1 MMKYFFYSLYYAFW
15 NFLVVFNLH
24 LTKVVHSIFV
34 PPIAFVLPHKLKIK
48 FIKRQKRLKDKAI
61 NDILNYKDGMYIHL
75 FRNSFINVCSIY
87 LSLILLIVSA
97 VLFRITRSFLFSA
110 SVGVVCFVV
119 CWIPLN
125 RYVLNDKR
133 YIKYFKEF
141 ERKDESWHK
150 KWRRIAVT
158 LIVLQLPVMAIGTLL
173 AFMIVFAGLD

>member
-1 MMKYFFYSLYYAFW
+1 MEYFLNNLYYSLWRVF
-15 NFLVVFNLH
+15 VVFYLRGVRVTH
-24 LTKVVHSIFV
+24 YVFDSSV
-34 PPIAFVLPHKLKIK
+34 AFFLSGKLKER
-48 FIKRQKRLKDKAI
+48 FINRQKRLMGETLQ
-61 NDILNYKDGMYIHL
+61 DIYNYKTGIHL
-75 FRNSFINVCSIY
+75 TLFNQMFDGLYSIY
-87 LSLILLIVSA
+87 LSLISLIVSA

-110 SVGVVCFVV
+110 SIAFVGFAI

-133 YIKYFKEF
+133 YIKFFKEF

-158 LIVLQLPVMAIGTLL
+158 LIVLQLPIIAIGTLL

>member
-1 MMKYFFYSLYYAFW
+1 MEETLQDIYNYKTGI
-15 NFLVVFNLH
+15 H
-24 LTKVVHSIFV
+24 LTMFNQVF
-34 PPIAFVLPHKLKIK
+34 
-48 FIKRQKRLKDKAI
+48 
-61 NDILNYKDGMYIHL
+61 DGLY
-75 FRNSFINVCSIY
+75 SIY

-141 ERKDESWHK
+141 ERKDEAWYK
-150 KWRRIAVT
+150 KWRRIAVI
-158 LIVLQLPVMAIGTLL
+158 LIVLQLPVMAIGALL
-173 AFMIVFAGLD
+173 SFMIVFAGLD

>member
-1 MMKYFFYSLYYAFW
+1 MEETLQDIYNYKTGI
-15 NFLVVFNLH
+15 H
-24 LTKVVHSIFV
+24 LTMFNQVF
-34 PPIAFVLPHKLKIK
+34 
-48 FIKRQKRLKDKAI
+48 
-61 NDILNYKDGMYIHL
+61 DGLY
-75 FRNSFINVCSIY
+75 SIY

-141 ERKDESWHK
+141 ERKDEAWYK
-150 KWRRIAVT
+150 KWRRIAVI
-158 LIVLQLPVMAIGTLL
+158 LIVLQLPVMAIGALL